1 LAIDLFLPGQ
11 EVIINQAVLGKDV
24 FELMATGGGKSLC
37 YQLPAMRST
46 GLVVV
51 FPPLLSLIHDQ
62 VNSLTKLGIEAG
74 QFG

>member
-11 EVIINQAVLGKDV
+11 EEIINQAVLGKDV
-24 FELMATGGGKSLC
+24 FVLMATGGGKSLC

-51 FPPLLSLIHDQ
+51 FPPPIIIDP
-62 VNSLTKLGIEAG
+62 
-74 QFG
+74 